1 MMKFMITIAINNA
14 SNENLKS
21 KLNNILN
28 NEDLFIDNIL
38 NTVNQQANYDKLLIA
53 LEDLSKD
60 SKTFEKLYERVKNN
74 HLSLKTKSTVVLEN
88 LQKAMLLAFFL

>member
-1 MMKFMITIAINNA
+1 MKFMITIAINNA